1 MSYYR
6 DRTTTRMINAGQYR
20 HRITIYRVDIV
31 TDAQGF
37 QHKER
42 TVVLRPWVAVRTI
55 RGFTL
60 IINNSDFEKAYTNFV
75 MRYPKTEITRDMLVD
90 FHNRTYRIDY
100 VNNVDEKG
108 VELEL
113 QCKEVEH

>member
-1 MSYYR
+1 
-6 DRTTTRMINAGQYR
+6 MINAGQYR
-20 HRITIYRVDIV
+20 QRITIYRVDIV

-37 QHKER
+37 QTKVK

-60 IINNSDFEKAYTNFV
+60 ITSNTDFEKAYTNFV
-75 MRYPKTEITRDMLVD
+75 LRFPKTPITRDMLVD

-100 VNNVDEKG
+100 VNNIDEKNI
-108 VELEL
+108 EMEL
-113 QCKEVEH
+113 QCIEVTH